1 MKNLVIDCLPCF
13 RKVTRWLVLRSLSR
27 WQKLAAIKRT
37 TITFSRATGD
47 DDKNSCSTSSMVEKG
62 HFAVYS
68 ADEKRFVLPLEYL
81 KNEIVMELFNLAEE
95 ELGLPSNGNLTLP
108 CDAAFMEY
116 VIRLIKR
123 KASKELEK
131 ALLMSV
137 LSDRCSSSLY
147 LYQQETSQQFP
158 VGSGLINRTVFG
170 SVIIYS
176 SNSHCQL
183 VTQQQ
188 PSDSYYLKVSP
199 PLFYNLLSVF
209 IRNRMI
215 SAKKLIKLAR
225 KWQKLAAVKQ
235 KRITSCE
242 TTLGN
247 AGTNR
252 CSTSSMV
259 VKGHFVVYSADQ
271 RRFVLPL
278 EYLKNEIVREL
289 FSLAEEEFGL
299 PSNGPLMLPCDAAF
313 MEYVI
318 SLINRHATKD
328 IKKALLTS
336 IASGRCSSSSYYHQQ
351 ATNQQ
356 LLISNF

>member
-1 MKNLVIDCLPCF
+1 MISAKKLMKLA
-13 RKVTRWLVLRSLSR
+13 KK
-27 WQKLAAIKRT
+27 WQKLAAIKT
-37 TITFSRATGD
+37 KTITFSRNTGD
-47 DDKNSCSTSSMVEKG
+47 EDTNSCSSTSSIVEKG
-62 HFAVYS
+62 HFVVYS

-81 KNEIVMELFNLAEE
+81 KNEIVMEVFNLAEE
-95 ELGLPSNGNLTLP
+95 EFGLPRNGNLTLP

-116 VIRLIKR
+116 VIGLIKR

-137 LSDRCSSSLY
+137 VSDRCSSSPY

-158 VGSGLINRTVFG
+158 VRSGLINRTVFG

-188 PSDSYYLKVSP
+188 HSVSYYLKVSP
-199 PLFYNLLSVF
+199 LLFYNLLPVF
-209 IRNRMI
+209 ISNRMI

-225 KWQKLAAVKQ
+225 KWRKLAAIKR
-235 KRITSCE
+235 KRITASE
-242 TTLGN
+242 TTLGHV
-247 AGTNR
+247 GTNS

-259 VKGHFVVYSADQ
+259 EKGHFAVYSADQ

-289 FSLAEEEFGL
+289 FSLAVEEFGL
-299 PSNGPLMLPCDAAF
+299 PSNGPLTLPCDGAF

-318 SLINRHATKD
+318 SLIKGHANKD
-328 IKKALLTS
+328 MKEALLTS
-336 IASGRCSSSSYYHQQ
+336 ISSCRCSSPSYLHQQ
-351 ATNQQ
+351 TTNQQ
-356 LLISNF
+356 LLIGSF